1 MLFNGL
7 ARIRC
12 LSALIASGLFIPL
25 ATANDE
31 PSEHDLR
38 AALVFNVAKF
48 IEWPVTRSSDLAL
61 DLCVYAE
68 NDAYRAFSRLTNRR
82 VRSHALRV
90 RWIDPRSIET
100 TSCEILY
107 VDDDMEG
114 RPASLHAL
122 RRLPTLTIGETRL
135 FAEQDGDMA
144 LVRRANRVRF
154 VINHEAATLKGLKF
168 RSQLLQVAD
177 VIQPVSTAE
186 GRRP

>member
-1 MLFNGL
+1 MLFKGL
-7 ARIRC
+7 TRIRC
-12 LSALIASGLFIPL
+12 LSVLVASGLFVPV
-25 ATANDE
+25 ATASDE
-31 PSEHDLR
+31 LSEHDLR

-48 IEWPVTRSSDLAL
+48 IEWPDTRSKDLAL

-107 VDDDMEG
+107 VDDDMED
-114 RPASLHAL
+114 RPASLQAL
-122 RRLPTLTIGETRL
+122 RHLPTLTIGETHTFTERG
-135 FAEQDGDMA
+135 GDMA

-154 VINHEAATLKGLKF
+154 VINHEAATVKGLKF
-168 RSQLLQVAD
+168 RSQLLEVAD

-186 GRRP
+186 ERRP